1 MSVPSTYRA
10 RTSAMRDALASM
22 GWDATVEDMAGGFW
36 GVVLRTD
43 DDETDVLV
51 SAPEFTREEC
61 EAEGWSADE
70 GGMWLVRPFCQS
82 HPEYD
87 AASDLPIAD
96 EATPWATAQA
106 VSRRAILVAKY
117 GPHACPD
124 CD

>member
-1 MSVPSTYRA
+1 MSVPSTYAA

-22 GWDATVEDMAGGFW
+22 GWSATVEEMAGGFL

-43 DDETDVLV
+43 DDETDILV
-51 SAPEFTREEC
+51 SAPEFTAAEC
-61 EAEGWSADE
+61 EAEGWSAEESD
-70 GGMWLVRPFCQS
+70 GWLVRPFCQS

-87 AASDLPIAD
+87 DASALPIED
-96 EATPWATAQA
+96 EPTLERTAQA